1 MIAKWAWDFCGFERY
16 SFAQLDRLATI
27 GNSDKD
33 LQTSAPHLFQLLI
46 MILLLFFPVAQFNTG
61 PPCFNTIFLLHPI
74 LTSKLN
80 DLDLCSFFIFDMW
93 SKDDDCRVFVI
104 EISTF

>member
-1 MIAKWAWDFCGFERY
+1 M
-16 SFAQLDRLATI
+16 
-27 GNSDKD
+27 GNSTTSISKTL
-33 LQTSAPHLFQLLI
+33 LQYNL
-46 MILLLFFPVAQFNTG
+46 
-61 PPCFNTIFLLHPI
+61 LLHPI
-74 LTSKLN
+74 STSKLN

>member
-46 MILLLFFPVAQFNTG
+46 MILLLLLL
-61 PPCFNTIFLLHPI
+61 FLLWPPNLI
-74 LTSKLN
+74 QTTLL
-80 DLDLCSFFIFDMW
+80 
-93 SKDDDCRVFVI
+93 RVELVM
-104 EISTF
+104 ELSDS